1 MSAASTTIENEEGHN
16 SNDQQSNFTGAAA
29 SVTNVEDAPLVNEEQ
44 QQVNESECGHENK
57 QIENSSS
64 TSFTDSEREEYENLK
79 KAKKVQLVESY
90 RNVLTEEQYNN
101 YMSSIDTFSAED
113 LELDLLKIYKRVND
127 EVNTTSVRGIGRAF
141 TVYAP
146 ETNKDTEN
154 PLDAFVRKNLKR

>member
-1 MSAASTTIENEEGHN
+1 MNAASATIENEEGHN

-29 SVTNVEDAPLVNEEQ
+29 SVTNVEGAPLVNEG

-57 QIENSSS
+57 QIESSSS
-64 TSFTDSEREEYENLK
+64 TSFTNSEREEYENLK

-101 YMSSIDTFSAED
+101 YISSIDTFSAED

-127 EVNTTSVRGIGRAF
+127 EVNTISVRGIGRAF

>member
-1 MSAASTTIENEEGHN
+1 MNKELKTGLIAALENQPSAN
-16 SNDQQSNFTGAAA
+16 
-29 SVTNVEDAPLVNEEQ
+29 
-44 QQVNESECGHENK
+44 
-57 QIENSSS
+57 
-64 TSFTDSEREEYENLK
+64 
-79 KAKKVQLVESY
+79 
-90 RNVLTEEQYNN
+90 
-101 YMSSIDTFSAED
+101 FSAED